1 MSILL
6 ILELKNGFLR
16 ESVAYPV
23 LITAETPPP
32 PRIST
37 GGRAQMGGF
46 KGCSKNFRVLVRN
59 DEKTSKKMAEGFLK
73 C

>member
-1 MSILL
+1 MKKYTL
-6 ILELKNGFLR
+6 LR

-23 LITAETPPP
+23 LITAETSPPPPP

>member
-1 MSILL
+1 MSLTPETVVTIHVLYQNYKACENLL
-6 ILELKNGFLR
+6 LR

-32 PRIST
+32 PPPPRIST

-46 KGCSKNFRVLVRN
+46 KGLSLIHI
-59 DEKTSKKMAEGFLK
+59 
-73 C
+73 